1 MNAIEVENISKSYGS
16 VKALDNVSLSVGES
30 EIVGL
35 IGPDGA
41 GKTTLFRILA
51 TLLLPDSGHALIDGI
66 DVEKARRQV
75 RSSIGY
81 MPGRFSLYPDLSVKE
96 NIEFYASVFGV
107 PVKKGYQLIAPV
119 YQQIAPFAR
128 RPAGKLSGGMKQK
141 LALCCALIHRPKVLL
156 LDEPTTG
163 VDVVSRQEFWDL
175 LYDLR
180 SQGIAILASTPYMDE
195 AHRCQ
200 RVALIS
206 QGRIMETDTPDNLLQ
221 KHACSTVEDVFIKL
235 MDQKSTSTATSG
247 HSSGE
252 RPRCPAISSREAEP
266 PSITVQGLTKRF
278 GDFTAVD
285 NITFD
290 VAKGEI
296 FGFLG
301 ANGAGKT
308 TAMRMLT
315 GLSIPTEGRGTVGGY
330 DVLTQGE
337 EIKRHIGYMSQR
349 FSLYD
354 DLSVWD
360 NIHFFGGIYG
370 MRPKEIDRNGR
381 RLLEELRFYD
391 RRQEKVADIPLG
403 WKQKLAFAVAMLH
416 DPSIVFLDE
425 PTGGVDPVVRRQF
438 WDLIRSAADR
448 GVTIFVTTHYMDEAE
463 LCDRV
468 SIMVDGKIA
477 AIGSPTELKQQMH
490 SNTMQQVFYLLAR
503 EGQRQ

>member
-1 MNAIEVENISKSYGS
+1 MRAIEINNISKSYGS
-16 VKALDNVSLSVGES
+16 VKALDDVSLTVGEG
-30 EIVGL
+30 ELVGL

-51 TLLLPDSGHALIDGI
+51 SLLLPDKGMATVAGN
-66 DVEKARRQV
+66 DVEKARRLV

-81 MPGRFSLYPDLSVKE
+81 MPGRFALYPDLSIRE

-107 PVKKGYQLIAPV
+107 PVKKGYELIAPI
-119 YQQIAPFAR
+119 YEQIAPFAK

-195 AHRCQ
+195 ADRCQ
-200 RVALIS
+200 RVALIN
-206 QGRIMETDTPDNLLQ
+206 QGRIMETDTPDNLLITHQ
-221 KHACSTVEDVFIKL
+221 CPTVERVFIKL
-235 MDQKSTSTATSG
+235 MGEQSPVSPSLGGRVSCGSTQ
-247 HSSGE
+247 GE
-252 RPRCPAISSREAEP
+252 SIS
-266 PSITVQGLTKRF
+266 VQGLTKRF

-285 NITFD
+285 HITFN
-290 VAKGEI
+290 VTKGEI

-315 GLSIPTEGRGTVGGY
+315 GLSNPSEGSGQVA
-330 DVLTQGE
+330 DCDIITQGE
-337 EIKRHIGYMSQR
+337 LIKRKIGYMSQR

-354 DLSVWD
+354 DLSVWQ
-360 NIHFFGGIYG
+360 NIQFFGGIYN
-370 MRPKEIDRNGR
+370 MRPSAIEASGR
-381 RLLEELRFYD
+381 RLLEELRFYH
-391 RRQEKVADIPLG
+391 RRNEKVADIPLG

-438 WDLIRSAADR
+438 WDLIRSASAR

-468 SIMVDGKIA
+468 SIMVDGRIA
-477 AIGSPTELKQQMH
+477 AMGTPAQLKTQF
-490 SNTMQQVFYLLAR
+490 NATTMQQVFYLLAR
-503 EGQRQ
+503 EGQRSD